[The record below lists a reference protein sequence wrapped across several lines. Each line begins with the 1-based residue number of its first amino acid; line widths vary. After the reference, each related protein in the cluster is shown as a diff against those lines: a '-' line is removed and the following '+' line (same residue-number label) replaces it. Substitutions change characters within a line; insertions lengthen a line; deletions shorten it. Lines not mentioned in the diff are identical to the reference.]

1 MKISLFVLK
10 CISATLRNTTRRR
23 AKCVWQQCYKFLST
37 YDDWGAPIT
46 TNLQRTIQGNLYS
59 HLLSLPPIQNSFF
72 FSSKKCFN
80 QKCVCVTKHIHS
92 HIPYTHAHRHVTTLL
107 SDLLRFCKD
116 KRSMHWI
123 KKKTSKKTVSSNT
136 KKMDST
142 SCCRC
147 VPF

>member
-37 YDDWGAPIT
+37 YDDRGAPIT

-72 FSSKKCFN
+72 FL
-80 QKCVCVTKHIHS
+80 QKNASTKNVFALRNIY
-92 HIPYTHAHRHVTTLL
+92 IRTYRTHTHTDTWQLFYLICCAFAKTNVQCIEL
-107 SDLLRFCKD
+107 
-116 KRSMHWI
+116 
-123 KKKTSKKTVSSNT
+123 KKKHLKKL
-136 KKMDST
+136 
-142 SCCRC
+142 
-147 VPF
+147 

>member
-37 YDDWGAPIT
+37 YDDRGAPIT

-72 FSSKKCFN
+72 FF
-80 QKCVCVTKHIHS
+80 
-92 HIPYTHAHRHVTTLL
+92 
-107 SDLLRFCKD
+107 F
-116 KRSMHWI
+116 
-123 KKKTSKKTVSSNT
+123 
-136 KKMDST
+136 KKMLQPKMCLRYETYTFAHTVHTRTPTRDNSFILSVALLQRQT
-142 SCCRC
+142 
-147 VPF
+147 FNALN